1 MFDKCPDYP
10 NYPEVR
16 KFEFLS
22 FIAVTFLCSFKL
34 PSHHGN
40 ISPFTT
46 LKWNKEKKIIYYKCT
61 ANVGSY
67 HNAKF

>member
-46 LKWNKEKKIIYYKCT
+46 LK
-61 ANVGSY
+61 
-67 HNAKF
+67 